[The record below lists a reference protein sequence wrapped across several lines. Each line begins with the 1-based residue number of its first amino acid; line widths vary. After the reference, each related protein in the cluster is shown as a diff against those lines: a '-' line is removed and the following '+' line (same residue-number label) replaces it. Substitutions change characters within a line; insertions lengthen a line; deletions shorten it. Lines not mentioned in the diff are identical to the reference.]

1 MQAHQ
6 RILKRGFDVSFAGLG
21 LIVGWPIIVVCVLL
35 ARRDTGAS
43 GLFKQTRIGRH
54 GKRFTVYKIRTM
66 RAIEGTS
73 VTTSGDARIT
83 PLGAKLRRWK
93 LDELPQLWNVLKG
106 EMSFVGPRP
115 DVAGFADRL
124 EGDDRAVLD
133 LRPGI
138 TGPATL
144 KYRDEE
150 AILAGQTDPERYNRD
165 VIWPDKV
172 AINRHYLENYRFLG
186 DLALIWHTVTG
197 R

>member
-1 MQAHQ
+1 MQAYQ
-6 RILKRGFDVSFAGLG
+6 RILKRGFDVGVAGLG
-21 LIVGWPIIVVCVLL
+21 LLISWPVIAVCVLL

-43 GLFKQTRIGRH
+43 GIFKQERIGRH
-54 GKRFTVYKIRTM
+54 AKPFTVYKIRTM
-66 RAIEGTS
+66 RAVEGTT

-83 PLGAKLRRWK
+83 KLGAKLRRWK
-93 LDELPQLWNVLKG
+93 LDELPQLWNVVKG

-115 DVAGFADRL
+115 DVAGFADTL
-124 EGDDRAVLD
+124 DGEDRAVLE

-150 AILAGQTDPERYNRD
+150 TILAGQADPERYNRE

-172 AINRHYLENYRFLG
+172 AINRDYLENYRFLG
-186 DLALIWHTVTG
+186 DLALIWRTVVG